1 MYEKSKKVRDKV
13 IKQIMNGE
21 CHFSKEQLSTYDSLL
36 ISKKFFEY
44 KLIKFKRE
52 NIVGVEQNNGIVTV
66 KNIDGSFTII
76 DNPLNIED
84 LKAFL

>member
-13 IKQIMNGE
+13 IKQIINGE
-21 CHFSKEQLSTYDSLL
+21 CHFSEEQLSTYDSLL
-36 ISKKFFEY
+36 ISKKFFDY
-44 KLIKFKRE
+44 KPIEFKRE
-52 NIVGVEQNNGIVTV
+52 NIINAEEKNNIVTI
-66 KNIDGSFTII
+66 KNIDGSFTVI